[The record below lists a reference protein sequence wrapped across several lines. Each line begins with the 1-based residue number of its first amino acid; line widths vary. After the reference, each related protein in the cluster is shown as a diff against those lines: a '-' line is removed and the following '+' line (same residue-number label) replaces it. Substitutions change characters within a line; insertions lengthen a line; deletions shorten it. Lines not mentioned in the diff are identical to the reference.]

1 MNVYFIMIQSEYFYL
16 PVQRPRI
23 VLPVKNTMF
32 KSHKRNKNDSKP
44 PFRTFQLKLQ
54 ATTILKI

>member
-1 MNVYFIMIQSEYFYL
+1 MIQSEYFYL